1 MKFKNMEELNK
12 ALEDEST
19 VAESTHL
26 ADSNITKSASD
37 DFSRAEITGDGFER
51 LDENTR
57 KDLFSKTLGLSVL
70 YKGDK
75 QKAVAK
81 AEELGD
87 RLLVKSL
94 NGLTGDAGGFFIEE
108 NVARGMLDLLR
119 SETVVRKGGAQV
131 ITGNNYNYRYK
142 TQGTTAEY
150 TGECQ
155 DPAESLMTFGE
166 NTMDVKKLQARITIC
181 EDLIWNTQGMNWANI
196 IADDFVEQI
205 RRKEDISF
213 IRGSGTGASVMGL
226 LNRCL
231 PSNKFFAR
239 SAKHLIGATNP
250 IATIT
255 ADVGKC
261 IALLESRDVPA
272 NKRGWIMH
280 PSVKTALQILLN
292 DEGHPI
298 WGDELSRNM
307 WYGFPVYTT
316 TAIPTDLATKLPASD
331 ANYAAAAAAGN
342 VFTEIYFVD
351 FGSCMILQGNVG
363 TANNSMVRVED
374 IGRIDPNCL
383 SEYMYR
389 AVTRHDFGL
398 LRGGIECA
406 IMLDVDLSAL
416 N

>member
-1 MKFKNMEELNK
+1 MRFENIDQLNEALTEEVTK
-12 ALEDEST
+12 ETST
-19 VAESTHL
+19 IL
-26 ADSNITKSASD
+26 ADAKITKSASD
-37 DFSRAEITGDGFER
+37 DFGASVTGDGFQN
-51 LDENTR
+51 LDESTR
-57 KDLFSKTLGLSVL
+57 KDLFSKTLGLSIL

-75 QKAVAK
+75 QKAVNK

-119 SETVVRKGGAQV
+119 SETVVRKAGAQV
-131 ITGNNYNYRYK
+131 IMANNYNYRYK

-166 NTMDVKKLQARITIC
+166 NTMDVKKLQAKITIC
-181 EDLIWNTQGMNWANI
+181 EDLIWNTEGMRWASI
-196 IADDFVEQI
+196 IADDFVAQI
-205 RRKEDISF
+205 KAKEDISF
-213 IRGSGTGASVMGL
+213 IRGSGTGASVKGL
-226 LNRCL
+226 LNLCL

-239 SAKHLIGATNP
+239 SAVHIIGAANP
-250 IATIT
+250 IAAIT

-261 IALLESRDVPA
+261 IALLEARDVPA
-272 NKRGWIMH
+272 NNRGWIMH

-298 WGDELSRNM
+298 WGTELANNR
-307 WYGFPVYTT
+307 WYGYPVYTS
-316 TAIPTDLATKLPASD
+316 TAIPTDLATKLDSGH
-331 ANYAAAAAAGN
+331 ANYAAAVSAGN
-342 VFTEIYFVD
+342 IFTEIYFAD

-363 TANNSMVRVED
+363 KGNSMVRVED

-389 AVTRHDFGL
+389 AVTKHDFGL